1 MKLFAPKYYREF
13 KCIADKCTH
22 SCCIGWEID
31 IDDNTLKKYE
41 SLKEG
46 YGKEIINTVIKGE
59 TSQFKLCENERC
71 PHLDNKGLCKIISEV
86 GEEYLCDICR
96 EHPRFYNDTARG
108 KFVGLGMACGEAA
121 RIILESDYTSF
132 VGIGEKEGE
141 EKKFDAVSMMEIV
154 YDILSDNDF
163 SYNEKISL
171 IEKSFKVTPEILSD
185 EAWREVIDSLEYL
198 DETHRELFLKY
209 TSDISAEKSMEKIF
223 ERALAYF
230 VYRHCLDAYDEE
242 EFLVSLGF
250 SLFLVN
256 LLVSIIDENSEIE
269 DIVRLARIVSEEIEY
284 SQENIDTIKF
294 EIMD

>member
-1 MKLFAPKYYREF
+1 MKLFAPKYYKEF

-31 IDDNTLKKYE
+31 IDSDTLNKYE
-41 SLKEG
+41 SLKDG
-46 YGKEIINTVIKGE
+46 YGKEIINTVENGE
-59 TSQFKLCENERC
+59 TAHFKLCEDERC
-71 PHLDNKGLCKIISEV
+71 PHPDSKGLCRIISEV
-86 GEEYLCDICR
+86 GENYLCDICR

-108 KFVGLGMACGEAA
+108 KFVGLGMACEEAA

-163 SYNEKISL
+163 SYNEKVSL

-185 EAWREVIDSLEYL
+185 EAWREVVESLEYL
-198 DETHRELFLKY
+198 DETHRDLFLKY
-209 TSDISAEKSMEKIF
+209 TSEISVEKSMEKIF

>member
-1 MKLFAPKYYREF
+1 MKLYAPKYYKDF
-13 KCIADKCTH
+13 SCIAEKCSH

-31 IDDNTLKKYE
+31 VDESTLKKYE
-41 SLKEG
+41 SLSEG
-46 YGKEIINTVIKGE
+46 YGKEIMKTIKKGE
-59 TSQFKLCENERC
+59 TAHFKLCEDERC
-71 PHLDNKGLCKIISEV
+71 PHLDSKGLCRIISEV

-108 KFVGLGMACGEAA
+108 KFVGLGMACEEAA

-132 VGIGEKEGE
+132 VGLGEEDGE

-154 YDILSDNDF
+154 YDILSDDAF

-171 IEKSFKVTPEILSD
+171 IEKNFKVTPKILSD
-185 EAWREVIDSLEYL
+185 EVWREVIDSLEYL
-198 DETHRELFLKY
+198 DERHRELFFKY
-209 TSDISAEKSMEKIF
+209 SSEISVEKNMEKKL

-230 VYRHCLDAYDEE
+230 VYRHCLGAYDVE

-250 SLFLVN
+250 SLFLAN
-256 LLVSIIDENSEIE
+256 LFASIIDENSEKD
-269 DIVRLARIVSEEIEY
+269 DIIRFARIVSEEIEY
-284 SQENIDTIKF
+284 SQENIDTVKF

>member
-1 MKLFAPKYYREF
+1 MKLFAPKYYKDF
-13 KCIADKCTH
+13 KCVADKCTH

-46 YGKEIINTVIKGE
+46 YGKEIINTVENGE
-59 TSQFKLCENERC
+59 TSQFKLCKNERC
-71 PHLDNKGLCKIISEV
+71 PHLDSKGLCKIISEV

-108 KFVGLGMACGEAA
+108 KFVGLGMACEEAA

-198 DETHRELFLKY
+198 DETHRDLFLKY
-209 TSDISAEKSMEKIF
+209 SLEISVEKSMEKIF

-256 LLVSIIDENSEIE
+256 LLVSIIGENSKME
-269 DIVRLARIVSEEIEY
+269 DIIRLARIVSEEIEY
-284 SQENIDTIKF
+284 SQENIDIIKF

>member
-1 MKLFAPKYYREF
+1 MKLFAPKYYKNF
-13 KCIADKCTH
+13 KCVADKCTH

-31 IDDNTLKKYE
+31 IDEITLKKYE
-41 SLKEG
+41 SLSEG
-46 YGKEIINTVIKGE
+46 YGKEIINTVENGE
-59 TSQFKLCENERC
+59 TAHFKLCEDERC
-71 PHLDNKGLCKIISEV
+71 PHLDSKGLCRIISEV

-108 KFVGLGMACGEAA
+108 KFVGLGMACEEAA

-132 VGIGEKEGE
+132 VGIGEEEGE

-154 YDILSDNDF
+154 YDILSDDAF
-163 SYNEKISL
+163 TYNEKVPL
-171 IEKSFKVTPEILSD
+171 IEKSFKVTPKILSD
-185 EAWREVIDSLEYL
+185 EAWREVVDSLEYL
-198 DETHRELFLKY
+198 DETHRDLFFKY
-209 TSDISAEKSMEKIF
+209 TSDVSAEKSIEKIF

-256 LLVSIIDENSEIE
+256 LLVSITDENSEIE
-269 DIVRLARIVSEEIEY
+269 EIVCLARIVSEEIEY
-284 SQENIDTIKF
+284 SQDNIDTIKF
-294 EIMD
+294 EIID

>member
-1 MKLFAPKYYREF
+1 MKLFAPKYYKNF
-13 KCIADKCTH
+13 KCVADKCAH

-31 IDDNTLKKYE
+31 IDEITLKKYE
-41 SLKEG
+41 SLSEG
-46 YGKEIINTVIKGE
+46 YGKEIINTVENGE
-59 TSQFKLCENERC
+59 TAHFKLCEDERC
-71 PHLDNKGLCKIISEV
+71 PHLDSKGLCRIISEV
-86 GEEYLCDICR
+86 GKEYLCDICR

-108 KFVGLGMACGEAA
+108 KFVGLGMACEEAA

-132 VGIGEKEGE
+132 VGIGEEEGE

-154 YDILSDNDF
+154 YDILSDDAF
-163 SYNEKISL
+163 TYNEKVPL
-171 IEKSFKVTPEILSD
+171 IEKSFKVTPKILSD
-185 EAWREVIDSLEYL
+185 EAWREVVDSLEYL
-198 DETHRELFLKY
+198 DEAHRELFLKY
-209 TSDISAEKSMEKIF
+209 ASEISVEKSTEKIF

-256 LLVSIIDENSEIE
+256 LLVSITDENSEME

-284 SQENIDTIKF
+284 SQDNIDTIKF